1 MQVDVQT
8 AKPELRATDEA
19 STTPVP
25 QVVAKVADALGDRLT
40 CYIAGIK
47 DARTLARWQQ
57 RGDVPSDSARR
68 LQGALRAIILL
79 SSSYRPDEIAPWFTW
94 LNDGLDDR
102 SPAAALHGANT
113 DDELEI
119 AVRAVSAAARSLL
132 ADE

>member
-1 MQVDVQT
+1 MQPDVQT
-8 AKPELRATDEA
+8 AKPELRATVEA

-57 RGDVPSDSARR
+57 RGDVPSESARR
-68 LQGALRAIILL
+68 LQGALRAILLL
-79 SSSYRPDEIAPWFTW
+79 SSSYRPDQIAPWFTW
-94 LNDGLDDR
+94 LNDALDDR
-102 SPAAALHGANT
+102 SPAAALHAAT
-113 DDELEI
+113 TEDELE
-119 AVRAVSAAARSLL
+119 AAMRAVSAAARARM

>member
-1 MQVDVQT
+1 MQPDLQT
-8 AKPELRATDEA
+8 AKPELRATEEA

-25 QVVAKVADALGDRLT
+25 QVVTKVADALGDRLT

-47 DARTLARWQQ
+47 DVRTLARWQQ
-57 RGDVPSDSARR
+57 RGDVPGDSARR

-79 SSSYRPDEIAPWFTW
+79 SSSYRPDQIAPWFTW

-102 SPAAALHGANT
+102 SPAAALHSAST
-113 DDELEI
+113 EDDLE
-119 AVRAVSAAARSLL
+119 ATVRAVSAAARARL